1 MASIP
6 PRAINLGLQLASIK
20 TVLPEAQGT
29 VRGGEL
35 VCTVPLQPTPASRC
49 YTVRVAYRH
58 RRRPRVTVTDPPLT
72 LHPRATALPHVY
84 PDGDLCLHLPGE
96 WKEHMLLS
104 HTILPWASEWLL
116 HYELWRVTGR
126 WAASGHDYA
135 VPPAQ

>member
-6 PRAINLGLQLASIK
+6 TRAINLGLQLASIRA
-20 TVLPEAQGT
+20 VLPEAQGT

-35 VCTVPLQPTPASRC
+35 ACTVALQPTPASQC
-49 YTVRVAYRH
+49 YTVRIAYRH
-58 RRRPRVTVTDPPLT
+58 RHRPRVTVIDPPLT

-84 PDGDLCLHLPGE
+84 PGGDLCLHLPGE

-126 WAASGHDYA
+126 WAGSGHDYA
-135 VPPAQ
+135 VPRAQ